1 MGKFKDLTGMKFG
14 RLTVIKRTE
23 DYVSPSGEKKV
34 QWLCECSCENKTRI
48 IVMGSNLT
56 KGNTESCGCLA
67 KEKTIKRNKSRKRY
81 NQYDLSGEYGIGY
94 TSKGEKFYFDLEDYD
109 KIKDYCW
116 YKNAYGYIVASDENG
131 KEVRFHSIIFPN
143 AEVVD
148 HIHGEQSRNDNRK
161 GNIRPAT
168 QSQNSMNRKRRS
180 DNNSG
185 VTGVYWIARNKKW
198 GASITIGGKTKFLG
212 SYDNFEDAVTARKT
226 AEDKYFGEF
235 SYDNSVKKE

>member
-14 RLTVIKRTE
+14 RLTIIKRAE

-48 IVMGSNLT
+48 IVIGSNLT
-56 KGNTESCGCLA
+56 KRNTESCGCLA

-116 YKNAYGYIVASDENG
+116 
-131 KEVRFHSIIFPN
+131 H
-143 AEVVD
+143 
-148 HIHGEQSRNDNRK
+148 
-161 GNIRPAT
+161 
-168 QSQNSMNRKRRS
+168 
-180 DNNSG
+180 
-185 VTGVYWIARNKKW
+185 
-198 GASITIGGKTKFLG
+198 TKFLG
-212 SYDNFEDAVTARKT
+212 SYDSFEDAVTARKT